1 MNTRTGHNGTA
12 PSALFT
18 DLYELSM
25 AQAYVADGLSETAS
39 FEIFYRDPGP
49 QRGYVLAG
57 GLEAVLAALEGFAL
71 RADELE
77 YLAGTDLFDDAFIEW
92 LRDVRFDGDVN
103 AMPEGTA
110 VFPNEPVLRVTAPLP
125 IAQILETRVLNAV
138 HYDSLILTKAA
149 RIVDA
154 AGGRGVV
161 DFGARRAHGFDA
173 SVAAARAGWIA
184 GCSGTSNMVAGQR
197 YGLPVVGTMAHSY
210 VEAFPDELSAFRA
223 FTRHYPETTLLVD
236 TYDTLGG
243 IDNVLRL
250 ADELGDEFRVQA
262 IRIDSGDLGEL
273 SRAARTRLDSAGHHD
288 VRIIV
293 SGGLGEQRIA
303 ELVAQG
309 APIDGFGV
317 GTDLVVSRDAP
328 TLDFAYK
335 LVSYAG
341 EPRMKASPDKV
352 SLPGAKQVFRRWSDG
367 QLAGDTIAGSREALA
382 GEPLLQPVMRGGQR
396 LDPPESLTTIR
407 ERATNQ
413 RGALPRRLRE
423 PAPTG
428 APYPVTVSQALERET
443 ERLRAA
449 YRSAAF
455 TDDPRNGN

>member
-1 MNTRTGHNGTA
+1 MNTRSGHSGTA

-25 AQAYVADGLSETAS
+25 AQAYVADGQNEPAS

-57 GLEAVLAALEGFAL
+57 GLEAVLSALEGFAL

-77 YLAGTDLFDDAFIEW
+77 YLADTGLFSDAFIEW
-92 LRDVRFDGDVN
+92 LRAVRFDGEVD

-125 IAQILETRVLNAV
+125 VAQILETRVLNAV
-138 HYDSLILTKAA
+138 HYDSLVLTKAA

-173 SVAAARAGWIA
+173 SVAAARASWIA
-184 GCSGTSNMVAGQR
+184 GCGGTSNMVAAQR

-210 VEAFPDELSAFRA
+210 VEAFADELSAFRA
-223 FTRHYPETTLLVD
+223 FAGHYPETTLLVD

-243 IDNVLRL
+243 VENVLRL
-250 ADELGDEFRVQA
+250 ADELGNDFRVQA
-262 IRIDSGDLGEL
+262 IRIDSGDLDAL
-273 SRAARTRLDSAGHHD
+273 SRAARERLDTAGHTD
-288 VRIIV
+288 IRIIV

-303 ELVAQG
+303 ELVASG

-341 EPRMKASPDKV
+341 EPRMKVSPDKV
-352 SLPGAKQVFRRWSDG
+352 SLPGAKQVFRRWADG
-367 QLAGDTIAGSREALA
+367 LFAGDTIAGSREALA
-382 GEPLLQPVMRGGQR
+382 GEPLLQPVMRGGRR
-396 LDPPESLTTIR
+396 LDPPESLSTMR
-407 ERATNQ
+407 ERAGNQ
-413 RGALPRRLRE
+413 RAALPRRLRE
-423 PAPTG
+423 PVPTG
-428 APYPVTVSQALERET
+428 ESYPVAVSQALRRET

-449 YRSAAF
+449 HQPV
-455 TDDPRNGN
+455 TPDEH